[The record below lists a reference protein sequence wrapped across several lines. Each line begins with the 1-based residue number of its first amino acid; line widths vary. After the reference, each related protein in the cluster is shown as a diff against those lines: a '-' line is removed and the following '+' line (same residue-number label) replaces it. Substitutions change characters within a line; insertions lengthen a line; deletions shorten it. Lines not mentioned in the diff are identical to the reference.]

1 METDLS
7 ARTSVAPVDHQI
19 VRRQYGLPGGEQGY
33 VRRRSAHV
41 EHKGIFGAGRH
52 QGHHAHDAGGGAGKQ
67 GFHRPLAGHRK
78 WDGSPVGLQ
87 KIGGRVDAH
96 VLQAGFHRIREP
108 VVQRPDRRVPI
119 GRGNAARKIQAARQ
133 TMPER
138 DHRFRAVR
146 ENFAYDLRHRVLMRR
161 IARRKLGDAGER
173 GQPFLPPAAHNPP
186 YSLPIRR
193 RDFRPP
199 VIHAAGNERRMAS
212 QPEPARI
219 KARPRADQQTHRR
232 AGVLHHG
239 IHGEGGPERRPAHV
253 RRKRRS
259 RLEQR
264 VQGLSCGNQ
273 QILMVGGNFDGRE
286 QRSAAQQHGV
296 GMRSA
301 HIQPEHG
308 RGFPFF

>member
-1 METDLS
+1 M
-7 ARTSVAPVDHQI
+7 
-19 VRRQYGLPGGEQGY
+19 
-33 VRRRSAHV
+33 
-41 EHKGIFGAGRH
+41 
-52 QGHHAHDAGGGAGKQ
+52 
-67 GFHRPLAGHRK
+67 
-78 WDGSPVGLQ
+78 
-87 KIGGRVDAH
+87 
-96 VLQAGFHRIREP
+96 
-108 VVQRPDRRVPI
+108 
-119 GRGNAARKIQAARQ
+119 
-133 TMPER
+133 
-138 DHRFRAVR
+138 
-146 ENFAYDLRHRVLMRR
+146 
-161 IARRKLGDAGER
+161 
-173 GQPFLPPAAHNPP
+173 
-186 YSLPIRR
+186 
-193 RDFRPP
+193 
-199 VIHAAGNERRMAS
+199 IHAAGNERRMAS

-232 AGVLHHG
+232 AGVLHYG

>member
-1 METDLS
+1 MPCPSGWLPPHP
-7 ARTSVAPVDHQI
+7 RTGCAASRP
-19 VRRQYGLPGGEQGY
+19 P
-33 VRRRSAHV
+33 RSSNRPWQC
-41 EHKGIFGAGRH
+41 GAEN
-52 QGHHAHDAGGGAGKQ
+52 
-67 GFHRPLAGHRK
+67 
-78 WDGSPVGLQ
+78 S
-87 KIGGRVDAH
+87 
-96 VLQAGFHRIREP
+96 
-108 VVQRPDRRVPI
+108 
-119 GRGNAARKIQAARQ
+119 AARQ

-138 DHRFRAVR
+138 DHRFRAVQKT
-146 ENFAYDLRHRVLMRR
+146 AYDLRHRSHAPDCASKTWRR
-161 IARRKLGDAGER
+161 RRTRPA
-173 GQPFLPPAAHNPP
+173 FLPPAAHNPP

-193 RDFRPP
+193 RDFPSP
-199 VIHAAGNERRMAS
+199 VIPRRRERA
-212 QPEPARI
+212 PYGLPARTSPDQ
-219 KARPRADQQTHRR
+219 ARPRADQQTHRR

>member
-1 METDLS
+1 M
-7 ARTSVAPVDHQI
+7 
-19 VRRQYGLPGGEQGY
+19 RR
-33 VRRRSAHV
+33 V
-41 EHKGIFGAGRH
+41 AGR
-52 QGHHAHDAGGGAGKQ
+52 K
-67 GFHRPLAGHRK
+67 F
-78 WDGSPVGLQ
+78 
-87 KIGGRVDAH
+87 
-96 VLQAGFHRIREP
+96 
-108 VVQRPDRRVPI
+108 
-119 GRGNAARKIQAARQ
+119 
-133 TMPER
+133 
-138 DHRFRAVR
+138 
-146 ENFAYDLRHRVLMRR
+146 
-161 IARRKLGDAGER
+161 GDAGER
-173 GQPFLPPAAHNPP
+173 GQPFLPPLAHNAADR
-186 YSLPIRR
+186 LPIRR
-193 RDFRPP
+193 HDFRSPM
-199 VIHAAGNERRMAS
+199 IHAAGNERRMAS

-239 IHGEGGPERRPAHV
+239 IHGESGPERRPAHV

-301 HIQPEHG
+301 HIQPEHD

>member
-1 METDLS
+1 
-7 ARTSVAPVDHQI
+7 
-19 VRRQYGLPGGEQGY
+19 
-33 VRRRSAHV
+33 
-41 EHKGIFGAGRH
+41 
-52 QGHHAHDAGGGAGKQ
+52 
-67 GFHRPLAGHRK
+67 
-78 WDGSPVGLQ
+78 
-87 KIGGRVDAH
+87 
-96 VLQAGFHRIREP
+96 
-108 VVQRPDRRVPI
+108 
-119 GRGNAARKIQAARQ
+119 
-133 TMPER
+133 MPER
-138 DHRFRAVR
+138 DHRFRAVCKD
-146 ENFAYDLRHRVLMRR
+146 FADNLRHRVLMRR
-161 IARRKLGDAGER
+161 VAGRKLGDAGER
-173 GQPFLPPAAHNPP
+173 GQPFLPPLAHNAADR
-186 YSLPIRR
+186 LPIRR
-193 RDFRPP
+193 HDFRSPM
-199 VIHAAGNERRMAS
+199 IHAAGNERRMAS

-239 IHGEGGPERRPAHV
+239 IHGESGPERRPAHV